1 MTFLRRRDKRD
12 LKLRVVT
19 VSEETTA
26 VDDYLAQLS
35 AEYGQLAQHPPV
47 VTPQHS
53 NRWERDLRS

>member
-35 AEYGQLAQHPPV
+35 ADYGELAQHQQVATPPN
-47 VTPQHS
+47 S
-53 NRWERDLRS
+53 NRLERDLRS